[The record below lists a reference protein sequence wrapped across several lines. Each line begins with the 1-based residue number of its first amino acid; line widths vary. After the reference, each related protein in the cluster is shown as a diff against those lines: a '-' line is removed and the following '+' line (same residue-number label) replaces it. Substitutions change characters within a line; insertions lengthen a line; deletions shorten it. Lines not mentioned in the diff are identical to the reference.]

1 VVELDDVAADIARR
15 CRRVAEVHDGRV
27 SGAWSMREQ
36 LAVALVLRDRAH
48 LQGMD
53 FTPQEAAQTVRD
65 GMVNP
70 PADMNAWLD
79 AIRGELGLPT
89 SVDDGPAQETTPVL
103 FEATKRRV
111 DTLYLVLEGGV
122 AWSPSLSSPQR
133 WLFLHDPGSWRR
145 AAIEHLDEFHQAG
158 FLTPTSQRCRP
169 LPDDPADDFVL
180 VALSD
185 AGLAQ
190 KQQWRSQRS
199 R

>member
-1 VVELDDVAADIARR
+1 VELDDFAADIARR
-15 CRRVAEVHDGRV
+15 CRRVSEVHEGRV
-27 SGAWSMREQ
+27 NGAWSMREQ
-36 LAVALVLRDRAH
+36 LAVALVLRDQAH
-48 LQGMD
+48 LQAMD

-79 AIRGELGLPT
+79 AIRDTIGLPR
-89 SVDDGPAQETTPVL
+89 SDGHDVPAKETAPVL

-111 DTLYLVLEGGV
+111 DTLFLVLEGGV
-122 AWSPSLSSPQR
+122 AWSPSLSSPRR
-133 WLFLHDPGSWRR
+133 WLFLNDPGSWRR

-169 LPDDPADDFVL
+169 LRDDPADDFVL

-185 AGLAQ
+185 SGLAQ